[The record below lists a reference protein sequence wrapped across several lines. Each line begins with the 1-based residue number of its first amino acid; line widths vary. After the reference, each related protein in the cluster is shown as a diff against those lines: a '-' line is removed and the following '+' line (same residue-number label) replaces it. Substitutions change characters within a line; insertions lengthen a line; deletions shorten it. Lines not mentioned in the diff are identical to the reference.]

1 MSNEQGVLQAAAHL
15 VSRFAAHDF
24 DGYFSCF
31 DEKTVFIFHTTPNVL
46 LSKSEYQKEW
56 RNWEKDWGFKVKSC
70 TSSNQRVQLFGS
82 VAIFSHDVATTLGT
96 NDGDKSFKE
105 RETIVFNEVSG
116 KWVGV
121 HEHLSPMPE

>member
-1 MSNEQGVLQAAAHL
+1 MSNEQGVLQTAAHL

-31 DEKTVFIFHTTPNVL
+31 DENAVFIFHTSPNVL

-56 RNWEKDWGFKVKSC
+56 RTWEKEWGFKVKAC
-70 TSSNQRVQLFGS
+70 SSTNQRVQLFDS
-82 VAIFSHDVATTLGT
+82 IAIFSHDVATTLNT
-96 NDGDKSFKE
+96 NDGEKSFKE
-105 RETIVFNEVSG
+105 RETIVFHQVLG
-116 KWVGV
+116 KWIAV

>member
-31 DEKTVFIFHTTPNVL
+31 DEKTVFIFHTSPNVL
-46 LSKSEYQKEW
+46 VSKSEYQKEW
-56 RNWEKDWGFKVKSC
+56 RNWEKEWGFKVKAC
-70 TSSNQRVQLFGS
+70 ISSNQRVQLFDS
-82 VAIFSHDVATTLGT
+82 VAIFSHDVATTLKT
-96 NDGDKSFKE
+96 NDGEKSFQE
-105 RETIVFNEVSG
+105 RETIVFQQISC
-116 KWVGV
+116 KWIAV

>member
-31 DEKTVFIFHTTPNVL
+31 DEKTVFI
-46 LSKSEYQKEW
+46 
-56 RNWEKDWGFKVKSC
+56 
-70 TSSNQRVQLFGS
+70 LFGS

-96 NDGDKSFKE
+96 NDGDKSFNE